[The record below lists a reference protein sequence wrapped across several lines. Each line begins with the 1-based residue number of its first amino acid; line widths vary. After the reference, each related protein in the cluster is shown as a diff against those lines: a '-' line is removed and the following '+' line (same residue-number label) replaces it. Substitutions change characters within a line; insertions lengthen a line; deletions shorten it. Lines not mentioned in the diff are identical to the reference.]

1 MSDEA
6 QRQAVKINGIEY
18 SITHVSELNQAEF
31 TEAERLFPRAASLLT
46 WNVLEEEDAA
56 ELEMILKRIA
66 DIFLKSA
73 PAEVRQRLSNEQR
86 IQLLT
91 PIKDRIVGE
100 LEGGDNGSR

>member
-18 SITHVSELNQAEF
+18 SITRVSELNQAELS
-31 TEAERLFPRAASLLT
+31 EAKRLFPRAASLLT
-46 WNVLEEEDAA
+46 WNVLEEADAV
-56 ELEMILKRIA
+56 ELEMVLTRIV

-73 PAEVRQRLSNEQR
+73 SAEIRQRLSNEQR

-91 PIKDRIVGE
+91 PIKDQIVGE
-100 LEGGDNGSR
+100 LERGKNGSR